1 MRYLISI
8 LLLICPLLYLW
19 PQENQ
24 LLFKRLNASHGMSN
38 NWVRCIYMD
47 DIGYMWFGTADGL
60 NKYDG
65 HGFSI
70 YRPKTISGKSIG
82 NINVSGVLNKSRH
95 ELWVCTDLGVF
106 TYNYLDDELHPFA
119 LMRTW
124 AIFCVIEDREHKL
137 WFGTSNGLH
146 CYDPATGTIASFHH
160 NPSDPTSIAHNYINS
175 VFEDSNGN
183 IWIGSKSGLSL
194 FVKKTNTFKNYLPQ
208 DIAVGKS
215 TNDVAWIRED
225 YNKRLWVAYAEEGL
239 YAFRINALPT
249 VEFYKVMDGKIMKL
263 LVDTHNNLWIGKGSG
278 QGLEILHL
286 NHYSLGE
293 KPVVQHFRHDP
304 NDFKSLSDNSL
315 YSFCED
321 QFNDIWIGTFGN
333 GVNYYSS
340 RAKKFHVINE
350 NSGNDIRIRNNLVN
364 AITEDNSFL
373 YIGSEAGLDIYDKN
387 KRITTNYYNIPGD
400 PKSLSANP
408 VYALH
413 KDRQGNI
420 WIGTWAGGLN
430 LFDPATR
437 TFKRFM
443 PDGKPGSINNGN
455 IFSILDDDKGNLW
468 IGTIGGGLNRYD
480 YKTGTFRNYINDF
493 ENPKG
498 LHGDMVDHIYMTSS
512 GKLYISVYNTL
523 ALYDYQNDHFVHF
536 PHDLNDSASDFGN
549 ILSIFEDSRKNI
561 WIATNAGLEYFDE
574 NNGSFHPVLTKNQLP
589 DNTIQGILEDAH
601 GNLWISTN
609 KGISKF
615 VNGIHLPDD
624 PVVYNY
630 TAEDGL
636 SGNEFKKR
644 SAFKNDQGIIYFG
657 SSNGYTCFHP
667 DSIQLNT
674 IPPQL
679 VLSNFELL
687 NPRPVKSKKFKLLT
701 GHISSVEKVDLPH
714 KNADFVISFAALN
727 YLNSQNNKFKYKLQG
742 YDKGWIDADYTQS
755 ARYTNLNHGEYEF
768 MVMASNNDGVWCE
781 TPKTL
786 KIIIHPPWWK
796 TLLFKISATLLLI
809 LLVISFFRIRLNM
822 LRNQKR
828 ALENTVTERTRELL
842 STNQLL
848 EQKQKEITIQ
858 YQELSKYKNRLESIV
873 EERTAALRTSK
884 ERAEESDRLK
894 TAFLQNMSHEI
905 RTPLNAIMGF
915 SSLLEDSFEE
925 KETLLKYALI
935 IRQKGNDLLNIIND
949 ILDIS
954 KIEAGSMK
962 VSFEVCNLNSIF
974 SEIEV
979 YAKEYQ
985 KRLNK
990 EHILFRTANNC
1001 RKLKSDVI
1009 LDQGKVKQVINNL
1022 IGNAYK
1028 FTKEGVVEFGCHSDG
1043 NNMIRFYVSDTG
1055 IGIPKDKQDLVFE
1068 RFRQI
1073 GEMHYREGAGL
1084 GLSISK
1090 GIIELLGGE
1099 IWLTSEADKG
1109 TTFYFTVPYITD
1121 NNTPEK
1127 PDGQHNLETNLTNKT
1142 IVIADDDYYSFEYLK
1157 ALFKNFRVKI
1167 IHTRN
1172 GVELMDYLNR
1182 EPADL
1187 VLLDINMPLKSGI
1200 DCIKEIRD
1208 KKMNTKVIVQTAYAL
1223 GFEKDKYFKAG
1234 CDGYIAKPIN
1244 KEELFQ
1250 TISHVLSHQLK
1261 ELY

>member
-1 MRYLISI
+1 MRCVFSI
-8 LLLICPLLYLW
+8 LLIFTSFLLTW
-19 PQENQ
+19 SQDNQ
-24 LLFKRLNASHGMSN
+24 FNFKRLNASDGMSN
-38 NWVRCIYMD
+38 NWVRSIYMD

-65 HGFSI
+65 HKFSI

-82 NINVSGVLNKSRH
+82 NINVSGVLKKNKH

-106 TYNYLDDELHPFA
+106 IYNYLDDALHHFA
-119 LMRTW
+119 LMRAW
-124 AIFCVIEDREHKL
+124 AVLCIIQDKENKV

-146 CYDPATGTIASFHH
+146 RYDPVTETITSYRH
-160 NPSDPTSIAHNYINS
+160 NPSDSSSIAHNYINI

-194 FVKKTNTFKNYLPQ
+194 FVKKTNAFRNYRPY
-208 DIAVGKS
+208 DIAPGKS

-225 YNKRLWVAYAEEGL
+225 YNKRLWVGYAEEGL

-278 QGLEILHL
+278 QGLEILPL

-304 NDFKSLSDNSL
+304 NDIQSLSDNSL
-315 YSFCED
+315 YSFYED
-321 QFNDIWIGTFGN
+321 KFNDIWIGTFGN
-333 GVNYYSS
+333 GVSYYST
-340 RAKKFHVINE
+340 RAKKFHVVNE
-350 NSGNDIRIRNNLVN
+350 NSGNNIRVQNNLVN
-364 AITEDNSFL
+364 AFTEDNNFL
-373 YIGSEAGLDIYDKN
+373 YIGTEAGLDVYDKN
-387 KRITTNYYNIPGD
+387 KKTTTHYYNIPGD
-400 PKSLSANP
+400 PQSLSANP

-420 WIGTWAGGLN
+420 WVGTWAGGLN
-430 LFDPATR
+430 LFNPASR

-455 IFSILDDDKGNLW
+455 IFYILDDDKGNLW
-468 IGTIGGGLNRYD
+468 IGTIGGGLDRYD
-480 YKTGTFRNYINDF
+480 YKTGKFRNYINDF
-493 ENPKG
+493 ENPNG
-498 LHGDMVDHIYMTSS
+498 LHGDMVDHIFLTGS
-512 GKLYISVYNTL
+512 GKLYISVYNSL

-536 PHDLNDSASDFGN
+536 PHDLNDADSDFGN
-549 ILSIFEDSRKNI
+549 ILSVFEDSRKNI
-561 WIATNAGLEYFDE
+561 WVATNAGLEYFDE

-589 DNTIQGILEDAH
+589 DNTIQGILEDAN

-615 VNGIHLPDD
+615 VNGINLPDD

-644 SAFKNDQGIIYFG
+644 SAFKNIEGIMYFG
-657 SSNGYTCFHP
+657 SSNGFTYFHP
-667 DSIQLNT
+667 DSILLNT

-679 VLSNFELL
+679 VLSSFELL
-687 NPRPVKSKKFKLLT
+687 NPKPVTNKKFKRLT

-714 KNADFVISFAALN
+714 RNADFVISFAALN
-727 YLNSQNNKFKYKLQG
+727 YLNPQNNKFKYKLQG
-742 YDKGWIDADYTQS
+742 YDKEWIDADYTQS
-755 ARYTNLNHGEYEF
+755 ARYTNLNHGEYAF

-796 TLLFKISATLLLI
+796 TLLFKISAALLLT
-809 LLVISFFRIRLNM
+809 LLVISFFRIRLSM
-822 LRNQKR
+822 LRIQKR
-828 ALENTVTERTRELL
+828 ELEKTVTERTRELL
-842 STNQLL
+842 DTNQLL

-858 YQELSKYKNRLESIV
+858 YQELSKYKNHLESIV
-873 EERTAALRTSK
+873 EERTAALRASK

-894 TAFLQNMSHEI
+894 TSFLQNMSHEI

-925 KETLLKYALI
+925 KETLLQYALI
-935 IRQKGNDLLNIIND
+935 IRQKGNDLLSIIND

-962 VSFEVCNLNSIF
+962 VSLEVCSLDSVF

-990 EHILFRTANNC
+990 EHVLFKTANNC
-1001 RKLKSDVI
+1001 SRPMADI
-1009 LDQGKVKQVINNL
+1009 IIDQGKVKQVINNL

-1028 FTKEGVVEFGCHSDG
+1028 FTKEGFVEFGCHSDG
-1043 NNMIRFYVSDTG
+1043 GNMLRFYVSDTG
-1055 IGIPKDKQDLVFE
+1055 IGIPKEKQNLVFE

-1090 GIIELLGGE
+1090 GIIELLGGK
-1099 IWLTSEADKG
+1099 IWMTSQVNKG
-1109 TTFYFTVPYITD
+1109 STFHFTVPCILNNNNPEHTNRQHDIATD
-1121 NNTPEK
+1121 LK
-1127 PDGQHNLETNLTNKT
+1127 NKT
-1142 IVIADDDYYSFEYLK
+1142 IVIAEDDYDSFEYLK
-1157 ALFKNFRVKI
+1157 VLFKNFKVRI
-1167 IHTRN
+1167 IHASN
-1172 GVELMDYLNR
+1172 GVELMDYLDKDS
-1182 EPADL
+1182 ADL
-1187 VLLDINMPLKSGI
+1187 IFLDINMPLKSGV

-1208 KKMNTKVIVQTAYAL
+1208 KKLNTKIIVQTAYAL
-1223 GFEKDKYFKAG
+1223 GFEKDTYFKAG
-1234 CDGYIAKPIN
+1234 CDGYITKPIN

-1250 TISHVLSHQLK
+1250 TISQVLLR
-1261 ELY
+1261 